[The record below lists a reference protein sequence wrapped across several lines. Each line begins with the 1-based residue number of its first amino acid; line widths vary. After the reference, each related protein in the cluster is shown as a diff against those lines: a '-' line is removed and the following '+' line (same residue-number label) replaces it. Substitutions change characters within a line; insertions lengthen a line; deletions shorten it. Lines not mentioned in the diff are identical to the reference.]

1 MALNYIKK
9 YLSKSDLDEL
19 KSEIIKVET
28 DTSGEIRLC
37 LKLKRGFH
45 EKKLTYRELAFKE
58 FYKLEMNKTVD
69 KTGVLIFI
77 LFEERKFE
85 IIADEGINSKIHQ
98 ETWDIIIN
106 HIKSEFSNGNY
117 KTGLIK
123 CLNEIGKILIKEFP
137 VKAGDKNELPD
148 NIVIE
153 K

>member
-1 MALNYIKK
+1 MALNYIRK
-9 YLSKSDLDEL
+9 YLSKADLEEL
-19 KSEIIKVET
+19 KNEIGKIESE
-28 DTSGEIRLC
+28 TSGEIRLC

-45 EKKLTYRELAFKE
+45 EKKLSYKEIALKE
-58 FYKLEMNKTVD
+58 FHKLEMHKTVD

-85 IIADEGINSKIHQ
+85 IITDEGINSKIHK

-106 HIKSEFSNGNY
+106 HIKTEFSSGNY
-117 KTGLIK
+117 KAGLVK

-137 VKAGDKNELPD
+137 VKEGDKNEISD
-148 NIVIE
+148 DIVI